1 MVDYTHSIIPSGFT
15 LTKIHLK
22 PMLVQKILSAF
33 QVAVHVHMQY
43 PGISHQVQVV
53 YHTKYLHRHKL
64 WLFQSYST
72 SKGATHPYYIPAS
85 HEDSDRENNRQ
96 APVHIPCFYPY
107 LTSSAHSSQ
116 YRSPTWQRH

>member
-53 YHTKYLHRHKL
+53 YHTKYSHRHRPS
-64 WLFQSYST
+64 LFRSYST
-72 SKGATHPYYIPAS
+72 SKGATHLYYIPSS
-85 HEDSDRENNRQ
+85 HEDRGLEKRWQ
-96 APVHIPCFYPY
+96 
-107 LTSSAHSSQ
+107 SSALFPCLYVSL
-116 YRSPTWQRH
+116 PNL